1 MGGDRGEGERL
12 NGFTPTKPLP
22 SRGRNHDFIE
32 INIMRLSEDRIS
44 HISHLVLDML
54 MQNRNVDAIQAEERV
69 LREIKR
75 TITAELTFDDEADNA
90 ARRTILSLS
99 RRIPEGSREWEVLYQ
114 KYREEELRR
123 RRKL

>member
-1 MGGDRGEGERL
+1 
-12 NGFTPTKPLP
+12 
-22 SRGRNHDFIE
+22 
-32 INIMRLSEDRIS
+32 MRLSEDRIS

-75 TITAELTFDDEADNA
+75 TITAELTFDDEAHNA
-90 ARRTILSLS
+90 ARRTIQSLS
-99 RRIPEGSREWEVLYQ
+99 RRVPEGSREWEVLYQ